1 MPVLFA
7 GHGSPMNAIER
18 NPWSAAWHTLAARLP
33 RPRAIL
39 CVSAHWETRGVYV
52 TATPTPE
59 TIHDFYGFPKPLFDV
74 RYPAPGDAALA
85 RRIAELG
92 GDVPIRLDPGRGL
105 DHGSWSVLRV
115 MYPAADIPV
124 LQTGNTSLGVTL
136 LAALVRE
143 AAARLGPEW
152 DIEVVEMHHREK
164 IDAPSGT
171 AQLLGQ
177 AAAAG
182 RGEELASD
190 SVVGRAGLTGRRI
203 EGTIGFASLRGGTV
217 AGDHQVVFA
226 GDGER
231 LELGHRAESRA
242 IFASGAIRAALWLI
256 GKPAGRYTMAQVLDL

>member
-1 MPVLFA
+1 MAAEPAIGIYGSA
-7 GHGSPMNAIER
+7 GRMGHA
-18 NPWSAAWHTLAARLP
+18 
-33 RPRAIL
+33 
-39 CVSAHWETRGVYV
+39 
-52 TATPTPE
+52 
-59 TIHDFYGFPKPLFDV
+59 
-74 RYPAPGDAALA
+74 
-85 RRIAELG
+85 IAELAPALGARIAG
-92 GDVPIRLDPGRGL
+92 GTDLGDDPAPLAAAANVLVDFSAPTALQANLAAARAAGTPILVGTTGL
-105 DHGSWSVLRV
+105 TGAHHDLIDDA
-115 MYPAADIPV
+115 AADIAV

-143 AAARLGPEW
+143 AAARLGPDW

-164 IDAPSGT
+164 VDAPSGT

-177 AAAAG
+177 AAAVG

>member
-1 MPVLFA
+1 MPAEPAIGIYGSA
-7 GHGSPMNAIER
+7 GRMGR
-18 NPWSAAWHTLAARLP
+18 T
-33 RPRAIL
+33 
-39 CVSAHWETRGVYV
+39 
-52 TATPTPE
+52 
-59 TIHDFYGFPKPLFDV
+59 
-74 RYPAPGDAALA
+74 
-85 RRIAELG
+85 IAELAPTLGARLAG
-92 GDVPIRLDPGRGL
+92 GADLGDDPAPLAEAADVLVDFSAPAALQANLAAARAAGTPILVGTTGL
-105 DHGSWSVLRV
+105 TGAHHDLIDAA
-115 MYPAADIPV
+115 AADIAV

-136 LAALVRE
+136 LAALVHE

-164 IDAPSGT
+164 VDAPSGT

-182 RGEELASD
+182 RGEDLASD

-231 LELGHRAESRA
+231 LELGHRAENRA
-242 IFASGAIRAALWLI
+242 IFARGALRAGLWLI